1 MSETRTLITL
11 DVELSQHIREFETL
25 SETFTVADT
34 LSLLRRVQKRMRE
47 LERSEPAAASVPLR
61 QQVEEAALAYHKA
74 TDGTG
79 EGEYGCPG
87 VTCPG
92 VQRLANFWFP
102 FIARALSSAPGERE
116 GR

>member
-1 MSETRTLITL
+1 MSEQSARQERI
-11 DVELSQHIREFETL
+11 DREAEHTAF
-25 SETFTVADT
+25 
-34 LSLLRRVQKRMRE
+34 RE
-47 LERSEPAAASVPLR
+47 AMQERSEPAAASVPLR

-102 FIARALSSAPGERE
+102 FIARALSSAPTGAE
-116 GR
+116 GPAKTWFDECEENR

>member
-1 MSETRTLITL
+1 MSETRTL
-11 DVELSQHIREFETL
+11 RENIDTAL
-25 SETFTVADT
+25 YYADGWQLPVGVVT
-34 LSLLRRVQKRMRE
+34 LLRDCKSALE
-47 LERSEPAAASVPLR
+47 PAERSEPAAASVPLR